1 MAKVITVNIDTGAEN
16 LQDAGSFNVDLTGF
30 EGVGCDAIIKA
41 FEGVGEATR
50 TVHKPEWKPKNLK
63 VKVAGR

>member
-1 MAKVITVNIDTGAEN
+1 MAKVITVTIDQGTEHLNNAGA
-16 LQDAGSFNVDLTGF
+16 FNVDLTGF
-30 EGVGCDAIIKA
+30 EGQGCDMIIKA

-63 VKVAGR
+63 VKAAGQ